1 MATRHVKTGQIA
13 IHQTR
18 LRMSRSLV
26 SVGQQRSVVTHDDTV
41 VPPLK
46 SNLTVDR
53 PAWRKAAYDNES
65 AACNWTAVR
74 QAAGATTLHG
84 WQTDRAQPTTPCQY
98 TTSTTRRVGR
108 WCRRQHKRIGAAR
121 SLSVRSCFWEAKNS
135 GIDSGKQKL
144 LFLVT
149 LGLWLICTKMTY
161 KLHRHRREHLKQIW
175 TFVDFHWSVITTHIY
190 SFIINKSFDRP
201 QHNICNTRMLNVVFT
216 QHVNKCQNRV
226 L

>member
-1 MATRHVKTGQIA
+1 MTPLCRRWNPISQLTDQRDAKPLMTMNQRLATGQLSGRQQVPQ
-13 IHQTR
+13 HCTDDKRTEHSRRR
-18 LRMSRSLV
+18 LVNTQLV
-26 SVGQQRSVVTHDDTV
+26 PHDG
-41 VPPLK
+41 
-46 SNLTVDR
+46 S
-53 PAWRKAAYDNES
+53 
-65 AACNWTAVR
+65 
-74 QAAGATTLHG
+74 
-84 WQTDRAQPTTPCQY
+84 
-98 TTSTTRRVGR
+98 GR

-121 SLSVRSCFWEAKNS
+121 SLSVCSCFWEAKNS